1 MHATVFLSALMLGAS
16 GVTAAAID
24 QRNLQTFI
32 SVTFYNDVNR
42 PNSTDPDQA
51 LTLTVSTGS
60 TCTNFQSEPLDNRAS
75 SVTVPH
81 GFFCNFYDDNICGG
95 NASQSVFAP
104 GIDNLAN
111 IGFDNLIS
119 SFRCQKAST

>member
-24 QRNLQTFI
+24 QRDLQTFI

-60 TCTNFQSEPLDNRAS
+60 TCSKSNQVST
-75 SVTVPH
+75 
-81 GFFCNFYDDNICGG
+81 CGKE
-95 NASQSVFAP
+95 
-104 GIDNLAN
+104 
-111 IGFDNLIS
+111 IGL
-119 SFRCQKAST
+119 